1 MKNELLI
8 VFEGIDGSGK
18 ATQADLLVS
27 YLRERGTA
35 CSLISFPCYDGL
47 YGRLVARYL
56 NGEFGDVFEVS
67 PYLSALPY
75 AGDRLE
81 HRDLLWERL
90 RAGEIVLVDRY
101 VASNMA
107 HQGAKLPVELRADFV
122 KWIDELEYTI
132 HGIPREHLVF
142 YCRIPV
148 GMAQQLVDK
157 KDSRRYTSHRRD
169 IHEKNATYLQNVC
182 SQYDWLAQRYDHWES
197 IEAVDPEGKLRSPET
212 VHKEIAHRFERR
224 FSR

>member
-1 MKNELLI
+1 MKKGLLI

-18 ATQADLLVS
+18 ATQTGLLCG
-27 YLRERGTA
+27 YLRERNIA
-35 CSLISFPCYDGL
+35 CSLLSFPRYDGH

-67 PYLSALPY
+67 PHLSSLPY

-81 HRDLLWERL
+81 HRDILWEKL
-90 RAGEIVLVDRY
+90 GHEEIIVVDRY

-107 HQGAKLPVELRADFV
+107 HQGAKLPIEQRPDFV
-122 KWIDELEYTI
+122 RWIEELEYTV

-148 GMAQQLVDK
+148 GLAQQLVDK
-157 KDSRRYTSHRRD
+157 KDARRYTAHKRD
-169 IHEKNATYLQNVC
+169 IHEKDATYLHDVC
-182 SQYDWLAQRYDHWES
+182 SQYDWLAQHYDHWES
-197 IEAVDPEGKLRSPET
+197 IEAVDAQGKLRSPET
-212 VHKEIAHRFERR
+212 VHKEIVHRLEKR
-224 FSR
+224 FAM

>member
-1 MKNELLI
+1 MKNGLLI

-18 ATQADLLVS
+18 ATQAHL
-27 YLRERGTA
+27 LREYLSERNVA
-35 CSLISFPCYDGL
+35 CSLFSFPCYDGL

-67 PYLSALPY
+67 PHLASLSY

-81 HRDLLWERL
+81 HRDLLRERL

-107 HQGAKLPVELRADFV
+107 HQGAKLPVEQRADFV
-122 KWIDELEYTI
+122 SWIEELEYTV
-132 HGIPREHLVF
+132 HGAPRENLVF

-148 GMAQQLVDK
+148 SIAQQLVDK
-157 KDSRRYTSHRRD
+157 KDTRRYTADRRD
-169 IHEKNATYLQNVC
+169 IHEKNAAYLQDVC
-182 SQYDWLAQRYDHWES
+182 SQYEWLAQRYDHWES
-197 IEAVDPEGKLRSPET
+197 IEAVNGEGQLRSPET
-212 VHKEIAHRFERR
+212 VHKEIVHRFERR
-224 FSR
+224 FPL